1 MEANWGSLC
10 LTIGGL
16 FSICTQSPTTV
27 STADLDKGR
36 FQKKTLDY
44 MGEIA
49 VFVRPLLLHVALR
62 LRATYKLHRIHQI
75 ILDGGSAVEINLIL
89 IFIIADFLIEMW
101 GYCYP
106 LR

>member
-49 VFVRPLLLHVALR
+49 VFVRPLLLHVALQ

-75 ILDGGSAVEINLIL
+75 ILDGGSWSVVEINLIL
-89 IFIIADFLIEMW
+89 IFIQGVFLHW
-101 GYCYP
+101 ASP
-106 LR
+106 